1 MNYPLTVGCGIIEI
15 GNEMA
20 QNRVLVVDDEPKI
33 TEVLKVYLEREGLQ
47 VAIAASGRQALER
60 AASYKP
66 DIIIL
71 DLNLPDIDGLEVC
84 RTLRKQS
91 NVPIIMLTG
100 RGEEVDK
107 VVGLELGADDYV
119 TKPFS
124 AREIVA
130 RVRAVLRRQAPVQ
143 VSSETIKVGDLVID
157 TNRFEAVCKGQKLGL
172 TTSEFKLLSTMAK
185 VPGRVYSRAQL
196 LDAVQG
202 TDYEGYER
210 TIDAHIKNLRQKMD
224 SAKVTCGCQIETV
237 RSVGYK
243 LEVHPDAH

>member
-1 MNYPLTVGCGIIEI
+1 MEPEAEVV
-15 GNEMA
+15 
-20 QNRVLVVDDEPKI
+20 QSRVLVVDDEPKI
-33 TEVLKVYLEREGLQ
+33 IEVLKLYLEKEGFQ
-47 VAIAASGRQALER
+47 IASAANGRQALER

-100 RGEEVDK
+100 RGEEVDRI
-107 VVGLELGADDYV
+107 VGLELGGDDYV

-124 AREIVA
+124 AREVAA
-130 RVRAVLRRQAPVQ
+130 RVRAVLRRQGAQPAI
-143 VSSETIKVGDLVID
+143 SEALTIGDMAID
-157 TNRFEAVCKGQKLGL
+157 ATRYEASCSGRRLDL
-172 TTSEFKLLSTMAK
+172 TTTEFKLLSTLAQSA
-185 VPGRVYSRAQL
+185 GRVYSRMHL

-210 TIDAHIKNLRQKMD
+210 TIDAHIKNLRQKMA
-224 SAKVTCGCQIETV
+224 SGQCGCHIETV
-237 RSVGYK
+237 RGVGYK
-243 LEVHPDAH
+243 LEVDADAH